1 MSPIIKIL
9 NKDSDSDFTI
19 NKLKSETESDDS
31 NTTKISG
38 TDNDQILKYRR
49 DSINNFKN
57 IAGITLNNLKINN
70 WLNDDLMFNKL
81 QDAILSRLQQEQE
94 LNSSNFNQL
103 DQQVILKPQNLYL
116 PDLELKY
123 CKDYSCCGLNLP
135 SLHDLLNHYEKNHI
149 NNLLNNQSINTFLKN
164 QSIFHNF
171 ENSLHLNT
179 IDDFFIDNHY
189 DTNDI
194 LNEAKKLINKNS
206 IHSDLDLDA
215 LDEVDLKVMAE
226 LGNLSDHDVDEN
238 DQDNNNQQ
246 QPNNNNNDD
255 DDDNQEN
262 HEDKNINQDDSDE
275 EEEEDEEE
283 QQQDKIMD
291 IPLISSDDQP
301 LLKKRKINIKTVGIP
316 AEPFFKKQSS
326 SLNDKPF
333 KCPVIGCDKDYKNQN
348 GLKYHRLHGHEGQK
362 LVENPDGTFSVI
374 NPVTN
379 LPFNENVE
387 FELDK
392 PYRCDD
398 CGKRY
403 RNLNGLKYHK
413 THSHHAE

>member
-38 TDNDQILKYRR
+38 NDNDQVLKYRR

-57 IAGITLNNLKINN
+57 IAGVTFNNLKINN

-94 LNSSNFNQL
+94 LNSLHSPSM

-149 NNLLNNQSINTFLKN
+149 NNFLNNTSINNFLKT

-179 IDDFFIDNHY
+179 INDFFIDNHY
-189 DTNDI
+189 NTNEI

-206 IHSDLDLDA
+206 INSDLDLDA

-226 LGNLSDHDVDEN
+226 LGNLSDHDVEEN
-238 DQDNNNQQ
+238 DQENHQQSNNNE
-246 QPNNNNNDD
+246 ND

-262 HEDKNINQDDSDE
+262 HENKNNNQEESDEDE
-275 EEEEDEEE
+275 EEEEE
-283 QQQDKIMD
+283 QKESKQEDNVAE
-291 IPLISSDDQP
+291 IPVLTEDQP
-301 LLKKRKINIKTVGIP
+301 VIKKRKINIKTVGIP
-316 AEPFFKKQSS
+316 SEPFFKKPTSS
-326 SLNDKPF
+326 SNDKPF

-374 NPVTN
+374 DPLTN

-392 PYRCDD
+392 PYRCEE

-413 THSHHAE
+413 THTHMEE